1 MACQTPTCRYL
12 LLPHGRGLHTV
23 PMGALGKRRIY
34 IGLFALVASGLAAT
48 SGRADEIRLKDGKKL
63 YGVIVAYE
71 DNMFKVKTDFGYVL
85 VEKDK
90 IAQILPS
97 TPAQGDAAKGEAQP
111 TAKASSSSATPGVT
125 NASAKDIA
133 PAGPSKRERAAA
145 IVSNANTRPA
155 IPTANT
161 GTADPLAPALKASAG
176 APKTTLATAAA
187 PPPPPKE
194 EPPANREEI
203 QGNLYINHSHGFHMY
218 KAPSWQVI
226 ENAGQALPNAIV
238 AMGTANESTLLVV
251 GLEKTKAPLE
261 GTAKAVEERLHDVY
275 DNYRLISE
283 RKTVVSGL
291 PGIEYRY
298 RGMADNHDWSGTLV
312 VVSRGADVFT
322 VLGMTF
328 ADTDLIQI
336 QENVIARS
344 IASLDLN
351 AK

>member
-1 MACQTPTCRYL
+1 
-12 LLPHGRGLHTV
+12 
-23 PMGALGKRRIY
+23 
-34 IGLFALVASGLAAT
+34 
-48 SGRADEIRLKDGKKL
+48 
-63 YGVIVAYE
+63 
-71 DNMFKVKTDFGYVL
+71 
-85 VEKDK
+85 
-90 IAQILPS
+90 
-97 TPAQGDAAKGEAQP
+97 
-111 TAKASSSSATPGVT
+111 VT
-125 NASAKDIA
+125 NASAKDLA
-133 PAGPSKRERAAA
+133 PAGPGKRERAAA
-145 IVSNANTRPA
+145 IVSNASTRPA

-161 GTADPLAPALKASAG
+161 GTTDPQAPALKTSAG
-176 APKTTLATAAA
+176 APKTTLATVAV
-187 PPPPPKE
+187 PPPPPEE

-261 GTAKAVEERLHDVY
+261 SAAKTVEARLHDVY

>member
-1 MACQTPTCRYL
+1 L
-12 LLPHGRGLHTV
+12 L
-23 PMGALGKRRIY
+23 MGAPAKRRLY
-34 IGLFALVASGLAAT
+34 LGLLALGAMSFAAT

-90 IAQILPS
+90 IAQIIPN
-97 TPAQGDAAKGEAQP
+97 TPAQGDAAKGEPQP
-111 TAKASSSSATPGVT
+111 AAKPSAETQPKAEPAVASSSSATPGVT
-125 NASAKDIA
+125 NARAKDVV

-145 IVSNANTRPA
+145 IVTNSNARPA

-161 GTADPLAPALKASAG
+161 GSTDTQAPTLKASAG
-176 APKTTLATAAA
+176 APKTTLATVAA
-187 PPPPPKE
+187 PPRPPRE

-261 GTAKAVEERLHDVY
+261 SAAKTVEARLHDVY

>member
-1 MACQTPTCRYL
+1 
-12 LLPHGRGLHTV
+12 
-23 PMGALGKRRIY
+23 MGATLKRRLY
-34 IGLFALVASGLAAT
+34 LGLFALVATSLTAT

-63 YGVIVAYE
+63 YGVIVGYE

-90 IAQILPS
+90 IAQIIPN
-97 TPAQGDAAKGEAQP
+97 TPAQSDAAKGEPQPAAKPSTEAQP
-111 TAKASSSSATPGVT
+111 NPEPAVAGSSSSAPGVT
-125 NASAKDIA
+125 NASAKDIV
-133 PAGPSKRERAAA
+133 PAGPSKHERAAA
-145 IVSNANTRPA
+145 IVSNSNARPA
-155 IPTANT
+155 LPTANAGTT
-161 GTADPLAPALKASAG
+161 GTPAPTLKTSAG

-187 PPPPPKE
+187 PPPPTKE
-194 EPPANREEI
+194 ESPANREEI

-261 GTAKAVEERLHDVY
+261 SAAKTVEERLHDVY

-283 RKTVVSGL
+283 RQTVVSGL

-312 VVSRGADVFT
+312 VVSRGPDVFT